1 MKILVIDDDP
11 DILTVAECALA
22 IDSSITAKC
31 LSTGKNAIDEIKAF
45 KPDIVLLDVMMP
57 ELDGL
62 AVLKMIRETESIKA
76 TPVILFTAKS
86 VRQDAEFYKENGA
99 QGIIPKPFNP
109 ITLAA
114 NVKQIWETIEPKV

>member
-1 MKILVIDDDP
+1 MKILVVDDDN

-22 IDSSITAKC
+22 IDGSVTAKC
-31 LSTGKNAIDEIKAF
+31 LSTGKNIIKEIESF
-45 KPDIVLLDVMMP
+45 NPDVVLLDVMMP

-62 AVLKMIRETESIKA
+62 AVLKIIRETESIKA

-86 VRQDAEFYKENGA
+86 VQNDAEFYKAKGA

-109 ITLAA
+109 ISLAA
-114 NVKQIWETIEPKV
+114 EVKQIWETIEPQV